1 MNKIFVKII
10 SLTVL
15 VMTSLVLNAN
25 ELELAYQ
32 KEYAYL
38 VAEKNA
44 LEQRLANLND
54 SQQQSLNKAQ
64 ADLDALQRQYVAKQN
79 RIDRINRDIADATR
93 EVDFS
98 ETDQLLLDA
107 TLLQATE
114 SLQKLGL
121 SIDETQS
128 QDEQLATAFG
138 SALLVMGNDGQIKT
152 TAEPYYGLNGELL
165 DAQVLSVGRIA
176 KFGLGEQSGALAP
189 SGSGKFK
196 LWDLASQ
203 STALS
208 LANNESPSSIDIFFF
223 DNAEQAVEKQA
234 EKTFADELVAGGLIG
249 KVILV
254 LGIVGLILVLIRI
267 VSLALFGANTQK
279 VTERVNRLIET
290 EGVDAALKAC
300 KKNKNSASRVIAAT
314 LRNIKKERDHIED
327 IISESILYESS
338 RIDRFGSAVLVIA
351 AVSPLLG
358 LLGTVTG
365 MIGTFDIITEF
376 GTGDPRLLSTGIS
389 EALITTKFGLIV
401 AIPLL
406 LLGNLLSNWALR
418 TKNGLERAALNVINT
433 QKPTVDSLK
442 LAA

>member
-121 SIDETQS
+121 SIDETQ
-128 QDEQLATAFG
+128 
-138 SALLVMGNDGQIKT
+138 
-152 TAEPYYGLNGELL
+152 
-165 DAQVLSVGRIA
+165 
-176 KFGLGEQSGALAP
+176 
-189 SGSGKFK
+189 
-196 LWDLASQ
+196 
-203 STALS
+203 
-208 LANNESPSSIDIFFF
+208 
-223 DNAEQAVEKQA
+223 
-234 EKTFADELVAGGLIG
+234 
-249 KVILV
+249 
-254 LGIVGLILVLIRI
+254 
-267 VSLALFGANTQK
+267 
-279 VTERVNRLIET
+279 
-290 EGVDAALKAC
+290 
-300 KKNKNSASRVIAAT
+300 
-314 LRNIKKERDHIED
+314 
-327 IISESILYESS
+327 
-338 RIDRFGSAVLVIA
+338 
-351 AVSPLLG
+351 
-358 LLGTVTG
+358 
-365 MIGTFDIITEF
+365 
-376 GTGDPRLLSTGIS
+376 
-389 EALITTKFGLIV
+389 
-401 AIPLL
+401 
-406 LLGNLLSNWALR
+406 
-418 TKNGLERAALNVINT
+418 
-433 QKPTVDSLK
+433 
-442 LAA
+442 